1 MSAATDYLENKL
13 ADLILRGGTFAAPA
27 KTFVALHTSTPN
39 EAASGE
45 VATSAWPSYAR
56 QDAAKGGAQSAAW
69 TSPADGVCRNTQ
81 QLIYAMYDGA
91 AAMTVTHFSLWD
103 AATGGNPLVVGQL
116 ASSKTINNG
125 DVFVIDVNKLTIQVM

>member
-13 ADLILRGGTFAAPA
+13 ADLVLRGVAFAAPA
-27 KTFVALHTSTPN
+27 KTYVALHTSTPN
-39 EAASGE
+39 EMASNE
-45 VATSAWPSYAR
+45 VPTSSWPAYVR

-69 TSPADGVCRNTQ
+69 SAPADGVSRNTQ

-103 AATGGNPLVVGQL
+103 AQTGGNPLVVGQL

-125 DVFVIDVNKLTIQVM
+125 DVFVIDVNKLTVQVM